1 MYLIT
6 PSSEVFLNTRAL
18 RGGGGLG
25 MRIRD
30 LSVPASLIVPCLHRT
45 DLCFGAK
52 FN

>member
-18 RGGGGLG
+18 GGGRLG

-45 DLCFGAK
+45 DLCLGAK